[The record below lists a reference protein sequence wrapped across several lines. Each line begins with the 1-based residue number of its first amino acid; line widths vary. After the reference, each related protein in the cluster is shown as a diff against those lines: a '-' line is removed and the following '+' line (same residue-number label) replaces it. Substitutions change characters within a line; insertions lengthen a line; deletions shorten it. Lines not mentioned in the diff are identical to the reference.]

1 MKLNYHLLIIFL
13 LCAMSSNIYAQKII
27 TGTILDSN
35 TNEPLFGATVI
46 NPITKTGTV
55 TDFDGRF
62 SIETVNSST
71 FLEISLIGYQTYT
84 LKLTD
89 KTDYQ
94 VALISGEALDEVVIV
109 GYGTQSKKDVSG
121 SMQTIKTEDISK
133 SASSSF
139 ENALQGQASGVN
151 ISSASGTPGGAVN
164 INIRGVSSISASS
177 QPLFIIDGV
186 PMVSRN
192 NSALN
197 SNIQPANPLA
207 DINPNDIESV
217 TILKDAAAASIYGSR
232 GANGVILITTKRGET
247 GKTLVNVGFYTG
259 FSEITS
265 TPKMANSNTFKEFF
279 NTAAEF
285 DGLGT
290 DYFDWIDTSNGV
302 NTNIYDEILRTGITN
317 NLDISARGGSEKTK
331 FYISGNYYDQE
342 GIQIGQGFK
351 RLSSRLNLD
360 HTINDKFKLGTT
372 IFINRSNHQRTI
384 NENDEYGVIT
394 NAQGW
399 DPTAPIYNA
408 DGSYA
413 NPFSYNTWW
422 PLENPVLIANE
433 YKNESQ
439 STRLQSSAYLEY
451 KVIPNLKF
459 RSAFSIEYSNFVEE
473 SFVPV
478 GTNKSDEGEA
488 IFATYEETTWQLENT
503 LNYNKTFGY
512 KHSVGLTGGWT
523 LQETKSQAS
532 DQSGIG
538 FATNNTSSISAASTI
553 ISSTTGKNQFG
564 LQSFF
569 GRANYTYDNRY
580 IASFTLRAD
589 GSSRFGKNNQYGYFP
604 SGSLAWRINKE
615 NFFSVEQISNLK
627 IRTSYGITGNQ
638 EISSNWVGT
647 HSLRASY
654 NGIPGIAP
662 NRLENEN
669 LGWEQTKQFN
679 IGLDLGLFENRFNL
693 TFDYFNKQTEDLL
706 LSADVSGLTGFS
718 SVFQNVGEIENSGLE
733 FNLNA
738 LIIDNDKI
746 KWNSSFNISLL
757 DNKIIKLLNNG
768 EIIGRNHILQEGES
782 VSTLFLIK
790 SLGVDPQTGDALFE
804 DVNNDGII
812 DFDDRQ
818 IVGSALPDYFGG
830 WTNTFSYKN
839 LSLTANFQFSGGNK
853 IFNQSR
859 HTYENFGFTRSGIP
873 YGNISQR
880 VYDNYWRT
888 PGQITDVPRPSTESG
903 QMQRFSSQFLEDG
916 DYIRLKT
923 LRLGY
928 TFNADKLKTLGLS
941 NLSLYIQGQNLFT
954 ITNYLGF
961 DPEASTNT
969 SSQEDLNVLQ
979 GEDFGTLG
987 QARTLTIGFTTT
999 F

>member
-1 MKLNYHLLIIFL
+1 MFFILGTHGF
-13 LCAMSSNIYAQKII
+13 AQKVI
-27 TGTILDSN
+27 TGTVLALD
-35 TNEPLFGATVI
+35 TEEPLMGASVI
-46 NPITKTGTV
+46 DPLSKKGSI

-62 SIETVNSST
+62 TIEIPNSSKT
-71 FLEISLIGYQTYT
+71 LKISYVGYETYT
-84 LKLTD
+84 LNVTNETNYKIVL
-89 KTDYQ
+89 K
-94 VALISGEALDEVVIV
+94 AGESLDEVVVV
-109 GYGTQSKKDVSG
+109 GYGTQTKKDISG
-121 SMQTIKTEDISK
+121 SLQTIKTEDIAK
-133 SASSSF
+133 IPASSF
-139 ENALQGQASGVN
+139 ENALQGQTPGVN
-151 ISSASGTPGGAVN
+151 ISSASGTPGSAVN

-177 QPLFIIDGV
+177 QPLFIVDGV
-186 PMVSRN
+186 PIVSRN

-197 SNIQPANPLA
+197 ANIQPTNPLA
-207 DINPNDIESV
+207 DINPNDIESI

-247 GKTLVNVGFYTG
+247 GKTTVDVGFYTG

-265 TPKMANSNTFKEFF
+265 TPKMANSETFKEFF
-279 NTAAEF
+279 NTAAAF
-285 DGLGT
+285 DGLGA

-302 NTNIYDEILRTGITN
+302 NTNIYDEILRTGVTK

-331 FYISGNYYDQE
+331 FYLSGNYYDQE

-351 RLSSRLNLD
+351 RLSGRLNLD
-360 HTINDKFKLGTT
+360 HTIDEKFKIGST
-372 IFINRSNHQRTI
+372 IFVNRSNHQRTI
-384 NENDEYGVIT
+384 NENDEYGVVI

-399 DPTAPIYNA
+399 DPTAPIYNE
-408 DGSYA
+408 DGSYV

-451 KVIPNLKF
+451 KIIPNLTF
-459 RSAFSIEYSNFVEE
+459 RSAYSLEYSNFVET

-503 LNYNKTFGY
+503 LNYLKTFKE
-512 KHSVGLTGGWT
+512 KHSLGLTGGWT
-523 LQETKSQAS
+523 LQETKSQSS
-532 DQSGIG
+532 DQEGIG
-538 FATNNTSSISAASTI
+538 FATNNSSSISAASTI

-569 GRANYTYDNRY
+569 GRMNYTFDNRY

-589 GSSRFGKNNQYGYFP
+589 GSSRFGDNNQYGYFP
-604 SGSLAWRINKE
+604 SGSLAWRIDKE
-615 NFFSVEQISNLK
+615 SFFNVDQISNFKL
-627 IRTSYGITGNQ
+627 RTSYGITGNQ

-647 HSLRASY
+647 YSLNASY
-654 NGIPGIAP
+654 NGVPGIAP

-669 LGWEQTKQFN
+669 LGWEKTKQFN
-679 IGLDLGLFENRFNL
+679 LGLDLGLFNNRISL
-693 TFDYFNKQTEDLL
+693 TADYFKKETEDLL
-706 LSADVSGLTGFS
+706 LSADVPGLTGFS

-738 LIIDNDKI
+738 AIIDNDNF
-746 KWNSSFNISLL
+746 KWNSSFNISFL
-757 DNKIIKLLNNG
+757 DNKINKLLNNG
-768 EIIGRNHILQEGES
+768 ENIGRNHILLEGES

-804 DVNNDGII
+804 DLNNDGII

-818 IVGSALPDYFGG
+818 VVGSALPDYFGG
-830 WTNTFSYKN
+830 WLNSFTYKN
-839 LSLTANFQFSGGNK
+839 FSLTANFQFSGGNK

-859 HTYENFGFTRSGIP
+859 HAFENFGFTRSGIP

-903 QMQRFSSQFLEDG
+903 QLQRFSTQFLENG
-916 DYIRLKT
+916 DYVRLKT
-923 LRLGY
+923 LRLAY
-928 TFNADKLKTLGLS
+928 TFNADKLKTIGLN
-941 NLSLYIQGQNLFT
+941 NLSVYIQGQNLFT
-954 ITNYLGF
+954 ITDYLGF

-969 SSQEDLNVLQ
+969 SSQEDLNILQ

-987 QARTLTIGFTTT
+987 QARTISIGFTTT

>member
-1 MKLNYHLLIIFL
+1 MKLTCHLFIFFM
-13 LCAMSSNIYAQKII
+13 LCTLGTHVFAQKVI
-27 TGTILDSN
+27 TGTVL
-35 TNEPLFGATVI
+35 TNDTEEPLMGASVI
-46 NPITKTGTV
+46 DPITKNGSV

-62 SIETVNSST
+62 SLEIPSSSNT
-71 FLEISLIGYQTYT
+71 LEISYIGYETYT
-84 LKLTD
+84 LNLTTE
-89 KTDYQ
+89 TDYQ
-94 VALISGEALDEVVIV
+94 IILKAGEALDEVVIV

-121 SMQTIKTEDISK
+121 SLQTIKTEDISK
-133 SASSSF
+133 IPSSSF
-139 ENALQGQASGVN
+139 ENALQGQTPGVN

-164 INIRGVSSISASS
+164 VNIRGVSSISASS
-177 QPLFIIDGV
+177 QPLFIVDGV

-197 SNIQPANPLA
+197 ANIQPANPLA
-207 DINPNDIESV
+207 DINPNDIESI

-247 GKTLVNVGFYTG
+247 GKTSVDVGFYTG
-259 FSEITS
+259 FSEMTN
-265 TPKMANSNTFKEFF
+265 TPKMVNSTAFKQFF

-285 DGLGT
+285 DGLGA

-302 NTNIYDEILRTGITN
+302 NTNIYDEILRTGVTK
-317 NLDISARGGSEKTK
+317 NLDISVRGGSEKTK
-331 FYISGNYYDQE
+331 FYMSGNYYNQE

-351 RLSSRLNLD
+351 RLSSRLNVD
-360 HTINDKFKLGTT
+360 HTINEKFKIGTT

-384 NENDEYGVIT
+384 NENDEYGVVT

-399 DPTAPIYNA
+399 DPTAPIYNE
-408 DGSYA
+408 DGSYT

-422 PLENPVLIANE
+422 PLENPVLIAKE

-451 KVIPNLKF
+451 KIIPNLTF
-459 RSAFSIEYSNFVEE
+459 RSAFSMEYSNFVEE

-478 GTNKSDEGEA
+478 GTNKSAEGEA

-503 LNYNKTFGY
+503 VNYNKTFGD
-512 KHSVGLTGGWT
+512 KHSLGLTGGWT

-532 DQSGIG
+532 DQSGVG

-569 GRANYTYDNRY
+569 GRANYTFDNRY

-589 GSSRFGKNNQYGYFP
+589 GSSRFGSNNRYGYFP

-615 NFFSVEQISNLK
+615 NFFSSELISNLK

-647 HSLRASY
+647 YSLNASY
-654 NGIPGIAP
+654 NGVPGIAP

-669 LGWEQTKQFN
+669 LGWEQTRQFN
-679 IGLDLGLFENRFNL
+679 IGLDLGLFKNRFNL
-693 TFDYFNKQTEDLL
+693 TFDYFKKQTEDLL
-706 LSADVSGLTGFS
+706 LSADVPGLTGFS

-733 FNLNA
+733 FNLNTA
-738 LIIDNDKI
+738 IIDNDNF
-746 KWNSSFNISLL
+746 KWNSGFNISFL
-757 DNKIIKLLNNG
+757 DNKIKKLLNNG

-804 DVNNDGII
+804 DINNDGII

-818 IVGSALPDYFGG
+818 VVGSALPDYFGG
-830 WTNTFSYKN
+830 WINNLSYKN
-839 LSLTANFQFSGGNK
+839 FSLTANFQFAGGNK

-873 YGNISQR
+873 YANITQR

-903 QMQRFSSQFLEDG
+903 QMQRFSTQFLENG

-928 TFNADKLKTLGLS
+928 SFSADKLKGLGLS
-941 NLSLYIQGQNLFT
+941 NLTFYVQGQNLFT
-954 ITNYLGF
+954 ITDYLGF
-961 DPEASTNT
+961 DPEVSTNT
-969 SSQEDLNVLQ
+969 ASQEDLNILQ

-987 QARTLTIGFTTT
+987 QARTITIGFTTT